1 VPPKPQQRNYQLQLP
16 FNDDETDEIDAQM
29 TTCINVGKCDTHVGA
44 VPLYRLLSS
53 VHHFSSLLMA
63 FLFLSSMAAKHV
75 EAQGASPTKPP
86 SISIEG
92 RIDAIAASTSAIQAG
107 VGLTTVAG
115 IYVRTGVVGA
125 IGASKN
131 GLSGRADAFA
141 RFHLDPFRE
150 SRWAP
155 YGGAGLSTRMEQG
168 ERTRAY
174 LLVFAGIDGP
184 IRDGL
189 TTSIEAG
196 LGGGG
201 RIGIILRRAVARQ
214 R

>member
-1 VPPKPQQRNYQLQLP
+1 MAPMKK
-16 FNDDETDEIDAQM
+16 TMAQM
-29 TTCINVGKCDTHVGA
+29 TTYKKFCKNRSRRADFSRLFRLAA
-44 VPLYRLLSS
+44 VQSSFSS
-53 VHHFSSLLMA
+53 VPSLLTVFM
-63 FLFLSSMAAKHV
+63 FLLLVAGKHV
-75 EAQGASPTKPP
+75 EAQTAAAPTGPP
-86 SISIEG
+86 LSIEG
-92 RIDAIAASTSAIQAG
+92 RVDVIAATTSALQAG
-107 VGLTTVAG
+107 IGLTTVAG
-115 IYVRTGVVGA
+115 TYVRTGIVGA
-125 IGASKN
+125 IGASGN
-131 GLSGRADAFA
+131 GVSGRADAFA

-150 SRWAP
+150 SNRAP

-174 LLVFAGIDGP
+174 VLVFAGVDGP
-184 IRDGL
+184 IRKGL

>member
-1 VPPKPQQRNYQLQLP
+1 MS
-16 FNDDETDEIDAQM
+16 F
-29 TTCINVGKCDTHVGA
+29 
-44 VPLYRLLSS
+44 
-53 VHHFSSLLMA
+53 
-63 FLFLSSMAAKHV
+63 AAKQL
-75 EAQGASPTKPP
+75 EAQTVTTTKPS

-92 RIDAIAASTSAIQAG
+92 RIDGIAASTSAVQAG
-107 VGLTTVAG
+107 IGLTSVAG
-115 IYVRTGVVGA
+115 TYVRTGIVGA

-131 GLSGRADAFA
+131 GVSGRADAFA

-150 SRWAP
+150 SNWAP
-155 YGGAGLSTRMEQG
+155 YGGAGLSTRLEQG
-168 ERTRAY
+168 ERTRPY
-174 LLVFAGIDGP
+174 VLVFAGIDGP
-184 IRDGL
+184 IRNGL

>member
-1 VPPKPQQRNYQLQLP
+1 M
-16 FNDDETDEIDAQM
+16 AQM
-29 TTCINVGKCDTHVGA
+29 TTRKNIGNYRINSGA
-44 VPLYRLLSS
+44 VPICQLLSS
-53 VHHFSSLLMA
+53 VHHFSSFLMA
-63 FLFLSSMAAKHV
+63 FLLLSSMAAKQV
-75 EAQGASPTKPP
+75 EAQTAAPTKPS

-115 IYVRTGVVGA
+115 IYARTGVVGA

>member
-1 VPPKPQQRNYQLQLP
+1 MKMIKNRTV
-16 FNDDETDEIDAQM
+16 
-29 TTCINVGKCDTHVGA
+29 
-44 VPLYRLLSS
+44 S
-53 VHHFSSLLMA
+53 SSLTVFI
-63 FLFLSSMAAKHV
+63 FLLVVAGKHV
-75 EAQGASPTKPP
+75 EAQTTAATTRPP
-86 SISIEG
+86 LTIEG
-92 RIDAIAASTSAIQAG
+92 RIDAIGASTSALQAG
-107 VGLTTVAG
+107 IGLTTVAG
-115 IYVRTGVVGA
+115 TYVRTGIVGA

-131 GLSGRADAFA
+131 GVSGRADAFA

-150 SRWAP
+150 SNWAP

-174 LLVFAGIDGP
+174 LLVFAGVDGP
-184 IRDGL
+184 IRNGL

-201 RIGIILRRAVARQ
+201 RLGIILRRAVARQ

>member
-1 VPPKPQQRNYQLQLP
+1 MM
-16 FNDDETDEIDAQM
+16 AQM
-29 TTCINVGKCDTHVGA
+29 TTDKANGETSSAANVPPISCRHLCHQFWT
-44 VPLYRLLSS
+44 S
-53 VHHFSSLLMA
+53 VTSRLMA
-63 FLFLSSMAAKHV
+63 FLFLTALSAKQV
-75 EAQGASPTKPP
+75 DAQAPTATRSP
-86 SISIEG
+86 ISVEG
-92 RIDAIAASTSAIQAG
+92 RIDAIVASTSAIQAG
-107 VGLTTVAG
+107 LGLTTVAG
-115 IYVRTGVVGA
+115 TYVRTGIVGA
-125 IGASKN
+125 LGASKN

-150 SRWAP
+150 SSWAP
-155 YGGAGLSTRMEQG
+155 YGGAGLSARMEQG

-184 IRDGL
+184 IRNGL

>member
-1 VPPKPQQRNYQLQLP
+1 
-16 FNDDETDEIDAQM
+16 M
-29 TTCINVGKCDTHVGA
+29 TTYKTGEFSLGRTA
-44 VPLYRLLSS
+44 VYLRFLLSS
-53 VHHFSSLLMA
+53 VQSFFPSVPSLLTA
-63 FLFLSSMAAKHV
+63 SLFLSPLTAKHV
-75 EAQGASPTKPP
+75 EAQTVAPKNQPP
-86 SISIEG
+86 VSIEA

-107 VGLTTVAG
+107 IGLTTVAG
-115 IYVRTGVVGA
+115 TYVRTGIVAAV
-125 IGASKN
+125 GASKN
-131 GLSGRADAFA
+131 GVSGRADAFA

-150 SRWAP
+150 SNWAP

-174 LLVFAGIDGP
+174 VLVFAGIDGP
-184 IRDGL
+184 IRNGL

-201 RIGIILRRAVARQ
+201 RIGIIVRRAVARQ